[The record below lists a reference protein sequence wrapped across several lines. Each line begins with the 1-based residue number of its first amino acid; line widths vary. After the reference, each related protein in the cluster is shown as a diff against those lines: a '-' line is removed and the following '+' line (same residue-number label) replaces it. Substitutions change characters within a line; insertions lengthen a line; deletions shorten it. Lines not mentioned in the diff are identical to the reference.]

1 MQTLRTAV
9 VGVGYLGRFHAEK
22 LASMPGVRLVAVAD
36 TNLERAQAVAA
47 AHACAAHA
55 DHRALLGAVDAACV
69 VVPTEMHHAVASDFL
84 RAGAHVLVEKPIART
99 LAEADDLVALARAQG
114 RVLQVGHL
122 QRFNP
127 AFRALE
133 RSIGRP
139 IFIETERLAPFKQR
153 GVDVDVILD
162 LMIHDLDL
170 VLSMTKG
177 EPTNVSACGAS
188 VMTDSIDLA
197 NARLEFPDGC
207 VANLSASR
215 ASQGAVR
222 KLRAFH
228 ADGYLSADLQ
238 AGRLR
243 LVKRGAAP
251 GTMEHE
257 EIAFDE
263 RDELRA
269 EIEAFVSAISS
280 RGTAL
285 VSGDDGRRAL
295 ALALDIGQLV
305 RERTARFAA
314 ATQAPGR

>member
-1 MQTLRTAV
+1 MTTVRAAV
-9 VGVGYLGRFHAEK
+9 IGVGYLGRFHAEK
-22 LASMPGVRLVAVAD
+22 LASMEGVRLVAVAD
-36 TNLERAQAVAA
+36 VNLERAQAVAA
-47 AHACAAHA
+47 THGCEAHEN
-55 DHRALLGAVDAACV
+55 HRALLGAVDAVCV
-69 VVPTEMHHAVASDFL
+69 VVPTELHHAITADFL

-99 LAEADDLVALARAQG
+99 LAEADDLIALAAAHR

-139 IFIETERLAPFKQR
+139 IFIETERLSGFKER
-153 GVDVDVILD
+153 GVDVDVVLD

-170 VLSMTKG
+170 VLAMTKSD
-177 EPTNVSACGAS
+177 PVAVSACGAS

-197 NARLEFPDGC
+197 NARLEFADGC

-215 ASQGAVR
+215 ASQTAVR

-228 ADGYLSADLQ
+228 AGGYLSADLQ

-243 LVKRGAAP
+243 LAKRGAEP
-251 GTMEHE
+251 GAIAQE
-257 EIAFDE
+257 EFTFDE

-269 EIEAFVSAISS
+269 EIEAFVAAVSG
-280 RGTAL
+280 RGPAL
-285 VSGDDGRRAL
+285 VSGDEGRRAL
-295 ALALDIGQLV
+295 ALALEIGRLV
-305 RERTARFAA
+305 HQRAARFAA
-314 ATQAPGR
+314 AQETGR

>member
-1 MQTLRTAV
+1 MTTLRTAV
-9 VGVGYLGRFHAEK
+9 IGVGHLGRFHAEK
-22 LASMPGVRLVAVAD
+22 LAAMPGVRLVAVAD

-47 AHACAAHA
+47 AHGCEAHA
-55 DHRALLGAVDAACV
+55 DHRALLGAIDAACV
-69 VVPTEMHHAVASDFL
+69 VVPTELHHAIAGDFL

-99 LAEADDLVALARAQG
+99 LAEADDLVALAKAQR

-139 IFIETERLAPFKQR
+139 IFIETERLAAFKQR
-153 GVDVDVILD
+153 GVDVDVVLD

-170 VLSMTKG
+170 VLTMTKG
-177 EPTNVSACGAS
+177 DPVSVSACGAH

-197 NARLEFPDGC
+197 NARLEFADGC

-215 ASQGAVR
+215 ASQSVVR

-243 LVKRGAAP
+243 LVKRGAQA
-251 GTMEHE
+251 GAVIQE
-257 EIAFDE
+257 ETVFDE
-263 RDELRA
+263 RDELRL
-269 EIEAFVSAISS
+269 EIEAFVAAIS
-280 RGTAL
+280 GAGPAL

-295 ALALDIGQLV
+295 ALALEIGRLV
-305 RERTARFAA
+305 RERAARFAEA
-314 ATQAPGR
+314 QGRRR

>member
-1 MQTLRTAV
+1 MTTLRTAV
-9 VGVGYLGRFHAEK
+9 IGVGYLGRFHAEK

-36 TNLERAQAVAA
+36 ANLERAQSVAA
-47 AHACAAHA
+47 VHGCEVHT
-55 DHRALLGAVDAACV
+55 DYRALLGAVDAVCV
-69 VVPTEMHHAVASDFL
+69 VVPTELHHAITADFL

-99 LAEADDLVALARAQG
+99 LAEADDLIALAAKHR

-139 IFIETERLAPFKQR
+139 IFIETERLAGFKER
-153 GVDVDVILD
+153 GVDVDVVLD

-170 VLSMTKG
+170 VLAMTKQD
-177 EPTNVSACGAS
+177 PVFVSACGAH

-197 NARLEFPDGC
+197 NARLEFADGC

-215 ASQGAVR
+215 ASQNPVR

-228 ADGYLSADLQ
+228 SGGYLSADLQ

-243 LVKRGAAP
+243 LVKRGAQA
-251 GTMEHE
+251 GAVEQE
-257 EIAFDE
+257 EIGFDE

-269 EIEAFVSAISS
+269 EIEAFVLAVSG
-280 RGTAL
+280 RGPAL
-285 VSGDDGRRAL
+285 VSGDEGRRAL
-295 ALALDIGQLV
+295 ALALEIGRLV
-305 RERTARFAA
+305 RERSARFAA
-314 ATQAPGR
+314 AQEGAR

>member
-1 MQTLRTAV
+1 MTTLRTAV

-36 TNLERAQAVAA
+36 TELERARTIAA
-47 AHACAAHA
+47 AHGCEAHA
-55 DHRALLGAVDAACV
+55 DYRALLGAVDAVCV
-69 VVPTEMHHAVASDFL
+69 VVPTEMHHAVARDFL

-99 LAEADDLVALARAQG
+99 LAEADDLVALAKAQR

-153 GVDVDVILD
+153 GVDVDVVLD

-170 VLSMTKG
+170 VLSMTKSD
-177 EPTNVSACGAS
+177 PVTLSACGAS

-197 NARLEFPDGC
+197 NARLEFADGC

-215 ASQGAVR
+215 ASQDAVR

-238 AGRLR
+238 SGKLR
-243 LVKRGAAP
+243 LVKRGAR
-251 GTMEHE
+251 GMEQE
-257 EIAFDE
+257 AFEFDE

-269 EIEAFVSAISS
+269 EIEAFVTAIF
-280 RGTAL
+280 GGGPAL

-295 ALALDIGQLV
+295 ALALDIGRLV
-305 RERTARFAA
+305 RERAARFAA
-314 ATQAPGR
+314 AAKAPAR

>member
-1 MQTLRTAV
+1 MKTLRAAV
-9 VGVGYLGRFHAEK
+9 IGVGYLGRFHAEK
-22 LASMPGVRLVAVAD
+22 LASMPGVQLVAVVD
-36 TNLERAQAVAA
+36 IDIERAQAMAL
-47 AHACAAHA
+47 AHGCEAHT
-55 DHRALLGAVDAACV
+55 DHHALLGAVDAACV
-69 VVPTEMHHAVASDFL
+69 VVPTALHHAVAGDFL
-84 RAGAHVLVEKPIART
+84 RAGAHVLVEKPIAAT
-99 LAEADDLVALARAQG
+99 LAEADALVALANTHG

-139 IFIETERLAPFKQR
+139 IFIETERLAGFKDR
-153 GVDVDVILD
+153 GVDVDVVLD

-170 VLSMTKG
+170 VLAMAKS
-177 EPTNVSACGAS
+177 EIVSVSACGAQ
-188 VMTDSIDLA
+188 VLTDSIDLA
-197 NARLEFPDGC
+197 NARLEFADGC

-215 ASQGAVR
+215 ASQSAVR

-243 LVKRGAAP
+243 LVKRGATDADVA
-251 GTMEHE
+251 EE
-257 EIAFDE
+257 EIAFDD

-269 EIEAFVSAISS
+269 EIEAFVRAISEGG
-280 RGTAL
+280 RAP

-295 ALALDIGQLV
+295 ALALEVGGLV
-305 RERTARFAA
+305 RERQARFAA
-314 ATQAPGR
+314 ALRENG